1 MIEPYSFLIKM
12 AFLKHMVLA
21 RKRITNYCGGNCVCQ
36 HSFVVLLPF
45 IFIFISSCTR
55 IHISNDQAI
64 DAARTHL
71 IHHNTT
77 YADVLGALGPPAKV
91 TALPS
96 GFAFLY
102 ESTQVLQRGIA
113 LSVYFLRV
121 SVTKGDRVL
130 DSYVVVFD
138 ERGLVVGH
146 EKLTKSVPLS
156 RTFAVTI
163 PTGGPPQELTALAPQ
178 HHWGMSLLNPLP
190 HTLNAAS
197 DIDVGMHGLEQ
208 RGTPRAVGQRTLAGP

>member
-1 MIEPYSFLIKM
+1 M
-12 AFLKHMVLA
+12 
-21 RKRITNYCGGNCVCQ
+21 
-36 HSFVVLLPF
+36 
-45 IFIFISSCTR
+45 SSCTR
-55 IHISNDQAI
+55 IHISNDKEI

-71 IHHNTT
+71 IQHNTT
-77 YADVLGALGPPAKV
+77 YADVLVALGPPAKV

-102 ESTQVLQRGIA
+102 ESTQILQRGIA
-113 LSVYFLRV
+113 LSAYFIRV
-121 SVTKGDRVL
+121 SVTEGDRVL

-156 RTFAVTI
+156 VTFAVTI
-163 PTGGPPQELTALAPQ
+163 PTGGPPRELIAPAPQ

-190 HTLNAAS
+190 QTLNAAS
-197 DIDVGMHGLEQ
+197 DIDAGMHGLEQ
-208 RGTPRAVGQRTLAGP
+208 RGTPMAVGQRTLASP

>member
-1 MIEPYSFLIKM
+1 MNPY
-12 AFLKHMVLA
+12 
-21 RKRITNYCGGNCVCQ
+21 R
-36 HSFVVLLPF
+36 FVILFPF
-45 IFIFISSCTR
+45 IFILFSSCTR
-55 IHISNDQAI
+55 IHISNDKEI

-71 IHHNTT
+71 IQHNTT
-77 YADVLGALGPPAKV
+77 YADVLVALGPPAKV

-113 LSVYFLRV
+113 LSVYFIRV

-138 ERGLVVGH
+138 ERGLVIGH

-156 RTFAVTI
+156 MAFAVTI
-163 PTGGPPQELTALAPQ
+163 PTGGPPRELAASAPQ
-178 HHWGMSLLNPLP
+178 HQWGMSLLNPLP
-190 HTLNAAS
+190 QTLNTAN

-208 RGTPRAVGQRTLAGP
+208 RGTPVAVGQRTLASP

>member
-1 MIEPYSFLIKM
+1 MIIVEVKCM
-12 AFLKHMVLA
+12 HKHLL
-21 RKRITNYCGGNCVCQ
+21 
-36 HSFVVLLPF
+36 VVLLPF
-45 IFIFISSCTR
+45 ILMLISSCTR
-55 IHISNDQAI
+55 IHISNDKEI
-64 DAARTHL
+64 DAAQTHL
-71 IHHNTT
+71 IQHNTT
-77 YADVLGALGPPAKV
+77 YADVLAALGPPAKV

-113 LSVYFLRV
+113 LSFYFIRV
-121 SVTKGDRVL
+121 SVTKGDRLL

-156 RTFAVTI
+156 VAFAVSI
-163 PTGGPPQELTALAPQ
+163 PIGGPPRELSAAAPQ
-178 HHWGMSLLNPLP
+178 HQWGMSLLNLLP
-190 HTLNAAS
+190 QTLNAAN

-208 RGTPRAVGQRTLAGP
+208 RGTPRTVGQRTLAGP

>member
-1 MIEPYSFLIKM
+1 MYPY
-12 AFLKHMVLA
+12 
-21 RKRITNYCGGNCVCQ
+21 R
-36 HSFVVLLPF
+36 FVILFPF
-45 IFIFISSCTR
+45 IFILFSSCTR
-55 IHISNDQAI
+55 IHISNDKEI
-64 DAARTHL
+64 DTARTHL
-71 IHHNTT
+71 IQPNTT

-113 LSVYFLRV
+113 LSVYFIRV

-138 ERGLVVGH
+138 ERGWVIGH

-156 RTFAVTI
+156 MTFAVTI
-163 PTGGPPQELTALAPQ
+163 PTGGPPRDLVAAAPQ
-178 HHWGMSLLNPLP
+178 HHWGMSLLSPLP
-190 HTLNAAS
+190 QTLNTAN

-208 RGTPRAVGQRTLAGP
+208 RGTPRAVGQRTLASP